1 MEKYGLVLEGGG
13 VRGAYTAGAL
23 AWLSDHHVTFDYGV
37 GISSG
42 AMYMTCYWQQQTK
55 MAYDIAIHYA
65 TNPENVGLQSL
76 LHCGYYVDYG
86 RLFDTCLLGQAHY
99 SVMNLKAEKAPIE
112 IGAYSLEKGKT
123 VYFNAQD
130 LDENLTVI
138 RATVALPI
146 ASAIVKIDGSPYLD
160 GGITKMIPIERSLE
174 QGVTKHLVITTKPA
188 DYVRKPANRL
198 VIFLMRLFYRSF
210 PQIVCD
216 YKARHLN
223 YKKQVDLVE
232 KLVQEGKAM
241 NIRPSRTISI
251 SRFKGSPKNCEE
263 LYQLGYADMEA
274 RRLELETFLGRT
286 INN

>member
-42 AMYMTCYWQQQTK
+42 AMYMTCYWQRETQ

-65 TNPENVGLQSL
+65 TNPENVGLRAL

-86 RLFDTCLLGQAHY
+86 RLFDVSLLGQAHY
-99 SVMNLKAEKAPIE
+99 SVMKLKTENAPIE
-112 IGAYSLEKGKT
+112 IGAYSLKKGET
-123 VYFNAQD
+123 VYFNAED

-146 ASAIVKIDGSPYLD
+146 ASATGKIDGSPYLD

-188 DYVRKPANRL
+188 DYVRKPANRM
-198 VIFLMRLFYRSF
+198 VIFLMRLAYRSF
-210 PQIVCD
+210 PQIVRD
-216 YKARHLN
+216 YKVRHLN
-223 YKKQVDLVE
+223 YKKQVELIDRLE
-232 KLVQEGKAM
+232 KEGKAM
-241 NIRPSRTISI
+241 NIRPSRTIAI
-251 SRFKGSPKNCEE
+251 SRFKGSPENCEE
-263 LYQLGYADMEA
+263 LYRLGYADMEA
-274 RRLELETFLGRT
+274 RRKELEAFLDRT
-286 INN
+286 IEA